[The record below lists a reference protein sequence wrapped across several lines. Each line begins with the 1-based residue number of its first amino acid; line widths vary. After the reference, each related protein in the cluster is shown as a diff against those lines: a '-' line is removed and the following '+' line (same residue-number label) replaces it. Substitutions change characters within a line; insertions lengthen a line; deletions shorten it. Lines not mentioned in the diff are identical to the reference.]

1 MQTLRIHV
9 TSRDGAFVANTAEPG
24 ILAAGKTPEEAAENA
39 RLVALQK
46 LDKSVA
52 PAILIVRVDEPGRS
66 MFAMQPANRPVSLD
80 GTVADG
86 DWAYYASVNG
96 AELQAS

>member
-9 TSRDGAFVANTAEPG
+9 TPYEGAFVANAAEAG
-24 ILAAGKTPEEAAENA
+24 FRAEGKTPESAAENV
-39 RLVALQK
+39 RLLALRK

-52 PAILIVRVDEPGRS
+52 PTILIIRVDEPGRNL
-66 MFAMQPANRPVSLD
+66 FAMQPSNRPVSLD

-86 DWAYYASVNG
+86 DWAYYASVNRE
-96 AELQAS
+96 ALQAS